1 MNSAYE
7 LPALAAEAPGVAEA
21 VVSAPES
28 GPATPVRAEN
38 FRRSLF
44 HVASG
49 LVALALL
56 RLLPDRA
63 WLVAVSGALAGTAWT
78 LELSRRRSGWLND
91 VLMRFF
97 APIAHPQE
105 RHKVNSSTWYMTALV
120 GLALLAPLRSAEIAV
135 VVLAFADP
143 AAGFVGRRIGRT
155 RIRAGR
161 SLEGTLAFVI
171 AGVLAALAVLTA
183 FHALPLPSMLL
194 LAGAGAA
201 AGAVAEVISTR
212 LDDNFTI
219 PVTVA
224 IAASA
229 AALALPGV

>member
-7 LPALAAEAPGVAEA
+7 LPALAAEATGVVEAAAEA
-21 VVSAPES
+21 PASAP
-28 GPATPVRAEN
+28 PAPARAEN

-49 LVALALL
+49 LVALSLL

-63 WLVAVSGALAGTAWT
+63 WLVGVSGALAGTAWT
-78 LELSRRRSGWLND
+78 LEISRTRSRWLND

-105 RHKVNSSTWYMTALV
+105 RHRVNSSTWYMTALV
-120 GLALLAPLRSAEIAV
+120 GLALFAPLRAAEIAV

-161 SLEGTLAFVI
+161 SLEGTLAFVV
-171 AGVLAALAVLTA
+171 AGALAALAVLTA
-183 FHALPLPSMLL
+183 FYALPLPAMLL
-194 LAGAGAA
+194 LALAGAA

-224 IAASA
+224 IAAA
-229 AALALPGV
+229 VAGLAL